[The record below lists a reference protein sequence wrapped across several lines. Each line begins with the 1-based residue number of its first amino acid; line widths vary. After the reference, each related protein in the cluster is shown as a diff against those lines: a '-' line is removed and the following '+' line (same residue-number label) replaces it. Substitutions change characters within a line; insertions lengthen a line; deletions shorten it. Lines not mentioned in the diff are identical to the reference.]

1 MLIYP
6 GNLKPQMPY
15 KNILMRLGARLSTQI
30 SDKDRAKI
38 DSAIYTAASYI
49 APKGVYGFFGCRID
63 ADNVIVTEQADGS
76 DILTMKS
83 SKLAVNLEECHEVCL
98 MAVTAGAD
106 IVVYRDNANR
116 SGDTF
121 GAVIAD
127 AVGSEY
133 AEAAIELLHGIIT
146 QNCLRKGQS
155 VNRMRFSP
163 GYGDLSLSYQHNI
176 AEILHIDKIGI
187 TVSDSN
193 IMFPEKSV
201 TAFVGI
207 R

>member
-15 KNILMRLGARLSTQI
+15 KNILTRLGARLSTQI
-30 SDKDRAKI
+30 SDKDRARI

-49 APKGVYGFFGCRID
+49 APKGVYGFFGCRIE
-63 ADNVIVTEQADGS
+63 ADTVIVTDLADGS

-83 SKLAVNLEECHEVCL
+83 SKLAVNLEECREVCL

-133 AEAAIELLHGIIT
+133 AEAAIELLHGIVT

-163 GYGDLSLSYQHNI
+163 GYGDLSLVYQRDV
-176 AEILHIDKIGI
+176 ARILQIDKLGI
-187 TVSDSN
+187 TLSESN
-193 IMFPEKSV
+193 IMYPEKSV

-207 R
+207 K

>member
-6 GNLKPQMPY
+6 VNLKPQMPY
-15 KNILMRLGARLSTQI
+15 KNILTRLGARLSTQI

-63 ADNVIVTEQADGS
+63 GDTVILTEHSNGS

-83 SKLAVNLEECHEVCL
+83 SKLALNLAECHEVCL

-106 IVVYRDNANR
+106 IFVYRDNANR

-133 AEAAIELLHGIIT
+133 AEASIELLHGIVT

-163 GYGDLSLSYQHNI
+163 GYGDLALTYQHEI
-176 AEILHIDKIGI
+176 AKILQLEKIGI
-187 TVSDSN
+187 TLSESA

-207 R
+207 K

>member
-15 KNILMRLGARLSTQI
+15 KNILTRLGARLSTQI

-49 APKGVYGFFGCRID
+49 APKGVYAFFDCRVD
-63 ADNVIVTEQADGS
+63 GDKVIVTEPSDGT
-76 DILTMKS
+76 DILTMQS
-83 SKLAVNLEECHEVCL
+83 SKLALNLSECSEVCL

-106 IVVYRDNANR
+106 IVAYRDSRNQ

-133 AEAAIELLHGIIT
+133 AEAAVELLHGIIT

-163 GYGDLSLSYQHNI
+163 GYGDLSLSYQHDI
-176 AEILHIDKIGI
+176 AGILRMDKIGV
-187 TVSDSN
+187 TVSESN

-207 R
+207 K

>member
-15 KNILMRLGARLSTQI
+15 KNILTRLGARLSTQI
-30 SDKDRAKI
+30 SDKDRARI

-49 APKGVYGFFGCRID
+49 APKGVYGFFGCRIE
-63 ADNVIVTEQADGS
+63 ADNVIVTEHSDGS
-76 DILTMKS
+76 DILKMKS
-83 SKLAVNLEECHEVCL
+83 SKLAVNLAEYQEVCL

-133 AEAAIELLHGIIT
+133 AEAAIELLHGIVT

-163 GYGDLSLSYQHNI
+163 GYGDLALTYQHEI
-176 AEILHIDKIGI
+176 AKILQLEKIGI
-187 TVSDSN
+187 TLSESA

-207 R
+207 K

>member
-6 GNLKPQMPY
+6 GNLKPKMPY
-15 KNILMRLGARLSTQI
+15 QNILMRLGARLSTQI
-30 SDKDRAKI
+30 SDKDKAKI
-38 DSAIYTAASYI
+38 DSAIYAAAAYI
-49 APKGVYGFFGCRID
+49 APKGVYGFFGCRTD
-63 ADNVIVTEQADGS
+63 SDTVIVSEHSDGS

-83 SKLAVNLEECHEVCL
+83 SKLALNLAECHEVCL

-106 IVVYRDNANR
+106 IIVYRDNANR

-121 GAVIAD
+121 NAVIAD

-163 GYGDLSLSYQHNI
+163 GYGDLALTYQHDI
-176 AEILHIDKIGI
+176 AKILQLEKIGI
-187 TVSDSN
+187 TLSESA

-207 R
+207 Q

>member
-15 KNILMRLGARLSTQI
+15 KNILTRLGARLSTQI
-30 SDKDRAKI
+30 SDKDRARI

-49 APKGVYGFFGCRID
+49 APKGVYDFFGCRIE
-63 ADNVIVTEQADGS
+63 ADNVIVSDLADGS

-83 SKLAVNLEECHEVCL
+83 SKLAVNLAECSEVCL

-133 AEAAIELLHGIIT
+133 AEAAIELLHGIVT

-163 GYGDLSLSYQHNI
+163 GYGDLALTYQHEI
-176 AEILHIDKIGI
+176 AKILQLEKIGI
-187 TVSDSN
+187 TLSESA

-207 R
+207 K